1 MLQRLFRSKAASRDN
16 DDIYTQSL
24 LESEPWSP
32 IPLKEGHIRILF
44 CQDAGDSNKTVLY
57 DSDLPAIL
65 AQDARTPTEMARS
78 WNGNQLQALTGRV
91 NLEMDSLI
99 GRRQEFKPHSLRAT
113 PSLSMHDQ
121 GSSHQQRQA
130 NRRLDLIG
138 DMIFGTAPLAYKGMN
153 TKVHY
158 KRDKDP
164 QIVLSKL
171 FTLHPRDSEGGRR
184 TSFSSINSDRSTASS
199 RSGFYGD
206 ETKRSVSAM
215 SMQSVSMEDTTSEQS
230 SDDESRYSASIYP
243 PILGLRTH
251 SRRSFCSK
259 RSRRFSQTT
268 LENGTFRP
276 MPLPSTRLSVPVRH
290 ASRSVKYALAIVITL
305 EDKNKTLYDFVF
317 SHFALIENRMHQL
330 QTEAFRVLC
339 SHFRTHIP
347 PTSQVPLRKTKT
359 NPSHL
364 SPNIFQNEHIMI
376 EAVHQF
382 KNAFYELYGTP
393 RIQEPLWLNMST
405 FPQRK
410 SDYSK
415 SLIKELVHLITEF
428 DNRAHNY
435 LVSTMITAVL
445 AYHLSWVNTVAPP
458 ENEVNIGCHHG
469 NYDPLWAQ
477 LSDMY
482 GYVGTPSRI
491 TRTIVIG
498 QKAST
503 VRRILYILS
512 YLIRCN
518 EVYENFESLLDPE
531 TVDLFGCERGGDES
545 FALKLEDKIVRQL
558 IGSSTDL
565 ESIAIPKTQQRPDL
579 QTYPTE
585 SPESITTNS
594 NSTSLSTT
602 PNMYT
607 SQWPSS
613 TDVFNGTKNTE
624 KSWAKQQPQQ
634 QQQQQ
639 QQADGSQNK
648 VSSNT
653 DTDTGTGTDTQKPI
667 TEEKTKYFDKPVISP
682 SGVSSIFHMEPDIT
696 QVKDNGIPTDPADR
710 LYAKSYGRSLM
721 ASYCEGYKSDFVLMG
736 MPNTLSDTQLEQDM
750 KMTLQQFSLSDSV
763 SESACLVIDTSLLRC
778 RVLHQ
783 QLSELD
789 EHHINGTAEV
799 ISNGWQN
806 VRLSNLVFDL
816 LAEVKQKNDAG
827 LSPDELV
834 ELFEDGLQLI
844 YFRSTLLQERVYE
857 CIETGALDHLEDPN
871 ALAADIGVHGNDIP
885 LLVNVCSTY
894 GSKVWD
900 VLGPFVS
907 QGAH

>member
-24 LESEPWSP
+24 LESEPWAP

-44 CQDAGDSNKTVLY
+44 CQDAGESNKTVLY
-57 DSDLPAIL
+57 DSDLPPSL

-99 GRRQEFKPHSLRAT
+99 GRRQDFKPHSLRAT

-121 GSSHQQRQA
+121 GASHQQRQA

-184 TSFSSINSDRSTASS
+184 TSFSSINSDRSTTSS

-251 SRRSFCSK
+251 SRRSFWSK

-276 MPLPSTRLSVPVRH
+276 MPLPSSRLSVPVRH

-339 SHFRTHIP
+339 SHFRSNLPSTV
-347 PTSQVPLRKTKT
+347 QVPTRKSKA
-359 NPSHL
+359 NPSYL
-364 SPNIFQNEHIMI
+364 SPNVFQNEPIMI

-415 SLIKELVHLITEF
+415 SLIKELIHLINEF

-445 AYHLSWVNTVAPP
+445 TYHLSWVNTVAPP
-458 ENEVNIGCHHG
+458 ENEANIGCHHG

-531 TVDLFGCERGGDES
+531 AVDLFGCERGGDES

-565 ESIAIPKTQQRPDL
+565 ESIAIPKTQRLDL

-585 SPESITTNS
+585 SPESMTTNS

-607 SQWPSS
+607 PQWSS

-624 KSWAKQQPQQ
+624 KTWKH
-634 QQQQQ
+634 
-639 QQADGSQNK
+639 DEQNR
-648 VSSNT
+648 VSANT
-653 DTDTGTGTDTQKPI
+653 DTDTQKI
-667 TEEKTKYFDKPVISP
+667 SSEDQAKSLENPVVSP
-682 SGVSSIFHMEPDIT
+682 SGVYPVEMPRSSIFHMEPDIT

-736 MPNTLSDTQLEQDM
+736 MPNTLSDVQLEQDM

-763 SESACLVIDTSLLRC
+763 TESACLVIDTSSSRC

-799 ISNGWQN
+799 VSNGWQN

-816 LAEVKQKNDAG
+816 LADVKQKNDAG
-827 LSPDELV
+827 LSPDEIV

-857 CIETGALDHLEDPN
+857 CLETGALDSLKGSN
-871 ALAADIGVHGNDIP
+871 ALATDIG
-885 LLVNVCSTY
+885 
-894 GSKVWD
+894 
-900 VLGPFVS
+900 
-907 QGAH
+907 